1 MLRIVVRSFE
11 ALLLSM
17 VLMLS
22 GCYYDG
28 ILRCPVIGC
37 SEEQSDSNLLQSFSP
52 SYTLDYNFVVTS
64 DSMLLLD
71 GIAGSVEGDT
81 VVFYRGDRAVVAD
94 IQTVVSD
101 SVDSVWVKLARDY
114 SSQGWCHESYMLTCV
129 SPDDP
134 ISLFIDMFSDVFMSV
149 HVQCLALAVGIY
161 VLWILFRRRAVMVH
175 FRDIDSPFPMLLA
188 LLVAVSA
195 VVYASVQVY
204 YPDVW
209 RHYYFNPSLNP
220 FALPPCLSLLISLLW
235 AIVIVLLAS
244 LDDIFHK
251 LSFADGLVYVGGLA
265 AMCVLNYVV
274 FSVLTHY
281 IIGYPL
287 LAVYVFFAV
296 RQYLRR
302 GLKRY
307 VCGNCGSRISRKGR
321 CPECGA
327 YNE

>member
-1 MLRIVVRSFE
+1 
-11 ALLLSM
+11 
-17 VLMLS
+17 
-22 GCYYDG
+22 
-28 ILRCPVIGC
+28 
-37 SEEQSDSNLLQSFSP
+37 
-52 SYTLDYNFVVTS
+52 
-64 DSMLLLD
+64 
-71 GIAGSVEGDT
+71 
-81 VVFYRGDRAVVAD
+81 
-94 IQTVVSD
+94 
-101 SVDSVWVKLARDY
+101 
-114 SSQGWCHESYMLTCV
+114 
-129 SPDDP
+129 
-134 ISLFIDMFSDVFMSV
+134 
-149 HVQCLALAVGIY
+149 
-161 VLWILFRRRAVMVH
+161 MVH

-209 RHYYFNPSLNP
+209 RHFYFNPSLNP

-307 VCGNCGSRISRKGR
+307 VCGNCGSPISRKGR